1 MSLVAHNLTFG
12 YGAVPAVRCLSL
24 TLQPGEVVGVVGP
37 NGAGKS
43 TLIKLLTRLLK
54 PRAGRVTVNGQG
66 LERVSRLELARLLAV
81 VSQGGELP
89 EGFTAHEV
97 VMMGRTPHL
106 GFLRAER
113 ADDYDLVQAVM
124 RRTNTLVFEGRPV
137 HTLSGG
143 ERQRVLFA
151 RALAQEP
158 RYLLLDEPTN
168 HLDLRYQVE
177 VLRLV
182 RREVARGLGALV
194 VLHDL
199 NLAARVCD
207 KVLVMAKGAEVASG
221 PPQSVLSAPLL
232 SEVYR
237 AAVRVFPQPGTGVP
251 VVMPEL

>member
-1 MSLVAHNLTFG
+1 VSLVAEGLTFG
-12 YGAVPAVRCLSL
+12 YGGAPAVRDLSFSL
-24 TLQPGEVVGVVGP
+24 HPGEVLGVVGP

-54 PRAGRVTVNGQG
+54 PQVGRVTVDGQALG
-66 LERVSRLELARLLAV
+66 EVSRLELARLLAV
-81 VSQGGELP
+81 VPQGGELP
-89 EGFTAHEV
+89 EGFTAQQV

-106 GFLRAER
+106 GFLKAER
-113 ADDYDLVQAVM
+113 PADYDLVHSVM
-124 RRTNTLVFEGRPV
+124 RRTNTLVFKDRPV

-182 RREVARGLGALV
+182 KREVACGLGALV

-199 NLAARVCD
+199 NLAARACD
-207 KVLVMAKGAEVASG
+207 RVLVMDRGAEVASG
-221 PPQSVLSAPLL
+221 PPNDVLRAPLL
-232 SEVYR
+232 REVYR
-237 AAVRVFPQPGTGVP
+237 AEVRVFPQPGTGTP
-251 VVMPEL
+251 VVMPDL